1 MNKYIHK
8 LFLKIRVHDDTAISE
23 GVKPANCVR
32 GWISL
37 VHFEF
42 FFNDAQNCRC
52 QGNAGWHDYGKVT
65 LVGLTRK
72 GSPLQVVSSG
82 CVCG

>member
-42 FFNDAQNCRC
+42 FLMMHKI
-52 QGNAGWHDYGKVT
+52 AGARGTQDGTTMGK
-65 LVGLTRK
+65 LLLLG
-72 GSPLQVVSSG
+72 
-82 CVCG
+82 